1 MAPVQPIETAQGDGC
16 GPCGLLRTAQR
27 NQGRF
32 TNKRIQALAAGI
44 LPWQV

>member
-1 MAPVQPIETAQGDGC
+1 VQPIEAAEGDSR
-16 GPCGLLRTAQR
+16 GPYGLLGTAQR